1 MFKHSRPQTSKNK
14 KTKSLSVTSILLLIS
29 LLIINHSILQ
39 AQLDGNTGGGVL
51 GPSPLQGLDGNSQ
64 LRDVNWG
71 VLPSR
76 QNQTDIWGRN
86 VSNSN
91 RTQQQSRSRTQAR
104 DINGNPVLTD
114 RNGNVLYDAQGQAI
128 IDSTALNGGGVYD
141 PSLDP
146 PSITDPPPD
155 PNDVPLD
162 GGVTILLML
171 ATGMGYKNRKLLP
184 V

>member
-1 MFKHSRPQTSKNK
+1 M
-14 KTKSLSVTSILLLIS
+14 LLIG
-29 LLIINHSILQ
+29 LLFINYTALQ
-39 AQLDGNTGGGVL
+39 AQLGDIPSTGGCVL
-51 GPSPLQGLDGNSQ
+51 GASPLQGLDGNSQ

-71 VLPSR
+71 IPPSR
-76 QNQTDIWGRN
+76 QNQTDMWGRTTN
-86 VSNSN
+86 GSSNN
-91 RTQQQSRSRTQAR
+91 RTTSRTRTQAR

-128 IDSTALNGGGVYD
+128 IDSTALNGGGIYD

-146 PSITDPPPD
+146 ASITPPPDD

-162 GGVTILLML
+162 GGVAILLMI

-184 V
+184 VTF

>member
-29 LLIINHSILQ
+29 LLLINHSILQ
-39 AQLDGNTGGGVL
+39 AQLDGSTVGGVL

-64 LRDVNWG
+64 LRDANWG

-76 QNQTDIWGRN
+76 QNQTDMWGRN
-86 VSNSN
+86 VSSSNN
-91 RTQQQSRSRTQAR
+91 RTANRTRTQAR
-104 DINGNPVLTD
+104 DIQGNPLLTD
-114 RNGNVLYDAQGQAI
+114 RNGNVLFDAQGQAI
-128 IDSTALNGGGVYD
+128 VDSSALNGGGVYD

-146 PSITDPPPD
+146 PSITDPPAD

-162 GGVTILLML
+162 GGVAILLMI

-184 V
+184 I